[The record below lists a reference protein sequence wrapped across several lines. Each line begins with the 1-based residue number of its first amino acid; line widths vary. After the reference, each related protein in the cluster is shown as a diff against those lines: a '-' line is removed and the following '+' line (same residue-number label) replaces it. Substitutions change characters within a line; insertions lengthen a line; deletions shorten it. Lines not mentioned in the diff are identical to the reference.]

1 MTSFYK
7 LNMSNID
14 ISVREVDENAWLKFT
29 AHCKLKKFKVGT
41 KLSDVLLKFL
51 KK

>member
-14 ISVREVDENAWLKFT
+14 ISVREVDEKAWLDFT
-29 AHCKLKKFKVGT
+29 AYCKRKRLKVGT
-41 KLSDVLLKFL
+41 KLS
-51 KK
+51 